1 MLQWLSRLFAK
12 PLIRS
17 PLRQHQVNEETRH
30 LTLYYFP
37 LCPYCHKVDRVIRQL
52 NLNIERRD
60 AARSTSWGDE
70 LRRGGGKIQVP
81 CLRIKQRAKS
91 EWLYESEEIIR
102 FLREQF
108 ATMEDV
114 SSEYNG

>member
-1 MLQWLSRLFAK
+1 
-12 PLIRS
+12 
-17 PLRQHQVNEETRH
+17 VN
-30 LTLYYFP
+30 
-37 LCPYCHKVDRVIRQL
+37 RVIRQL

-60 AARSTSWGDE
+60 AARSTSWGGE
-70 LRRGGGKIQVP
+70 LRRGGGKVQVP
-81 CLRIKQRAKS
+81 CLRIQQRAKS

-108 ATMEDV
+108 ATIEDV